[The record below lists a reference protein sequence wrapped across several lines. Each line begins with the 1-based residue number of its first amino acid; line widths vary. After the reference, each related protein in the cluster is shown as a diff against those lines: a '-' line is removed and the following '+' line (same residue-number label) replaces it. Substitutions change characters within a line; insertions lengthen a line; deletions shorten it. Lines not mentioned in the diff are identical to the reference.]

1 MLAIAVISPSA
12 ANLQHVAAM
21 LRDAGHT
28 PQMLHLVEGGM
39 SRLRQVADE
48 QAPDLVILDSMCRDP
63 DELVELEAV
72 SALHPQLAAM
82 MLCANQTPEF
92 LLRAMRAGVREVL
105 ASPPPADALLAAIG
119 RIEQKRSPSRSPE
132 RRARMLA
139 FIPCKGGSGATFLAA
154 NTAYQLAA
162 QGHKVL
168 LADLNLQFG
177 DAVLFLHDS
186 KPRTTL
192 ADVARNI
199 QRLDAALLSASLV
212 QVTPQLGILAAPEDP
227 GQAMEIQPEHVDALL
242 NLAAGMFDFVLLD
255 IGRSL
260 DAITIRAL
268 DRAQR
273 IFPVMQM
280 TLPFIRDAHRLLTV
294 FRSLGYPK
302 DKIEI
307 MVNRHERGGEITVD
321 DVQKSL
327 GCARPHLIPNSYAA
341 VAASVNHGR
350 PMLEMARGNP
360 VTRALQ
366 EFALAQFPAEPAE
379 AGWLGRL
386 RRRDQ
391 RA

>member
-1 MLAIAVISPSA
+1 MLSIAVISPSA
-12 ANLQHVAAM
+12 VNLQHVGAM
-21 LRDAGHT
+21 LRDAGHS

-39 SRLRQVADE
+39 SRLRQVAE
-48 QAPDLVILDSMCRDP
+48 EHAPDLVILDSMCRDP
-63 DELVELEAV
+63 EELGELEAV
-72 SALHPQLAAM
+72 SALQPQLTAM

-105 ASPPPADALLAAIG
+105 ASPPAADALLAAIG
-119 RIEQKRSPSRSPE
+119 RIEQKRGPSRISE
-132 RRARMLA
+132 RKARVLA

-154 NTAYQLAA
+154 NSAYQLAA

-199 QRLDAALLSASLV
+199 QRLDAALLAASLV
-212 QVTPQLGILAAPEDP
+212 QITPQLAILAAPEDP
-227 GQAMEIQPEHVDALL
+227 GHAMEIHPEHVDALL
-242 NLAAGMFDFVLLD
+242 NLASGMFDFVVLD
-255 IGRSL
+255 MGRSL

-268 DRAQR
+268 DRTQR
-273 IFPVMQM
+273 IYPVMQM

-302 DKIEI
+302 DKIE
-307 MVNRHERGGEITVD
+307 MVVNRYERGGEITLD
-321 DVQKSL
+321 DLQNSL
-327 GCARPHLIPNSYAA
+327 GCARPHLFPNSYAA

-350 PMLEMARGNP
+350 PMLEMARGNV

-366 EFALAQFPAEPAE
+366 EFVLTQLPEEAAEP
-379 AGWLGRL
+379 GWLGRL